1 MRGIIVL
8 STQRSGSTMVCDDLA
23 GTGLLGNPTEYFLKF
38 MEINEPVNFK
48 IEYEQIC
55 KKASTKNGCISF
67 KIMSNQI
74 DIIGKLIID
83 SAILKVP
90 SPQTA
95 FWEFFHKMVFVR
107 VIRKDKV
114 AQAVSRVLAKAT
126 NIYHLVVKGDNS
138 MNGLLKTQYSDKERE
153 EEHLQYSERKISNE
167 IKSINKEEYFLDQ
180 FITRFNI
187 EVTNLFYEKI
197 IEDRS
202 YVKNIGNQ
210 LGLNKV
216 NLATRRLKKISG
228 VIAKNWIDTYKGLE

>member
-1 MRGIIVL
+1 MKFIELNNGIKMPII
-8 STQRSGSTMVCDDLA
+8 GM
-23 GTGLLGNPTEYFLKF
+23 GTYPLNNFSLG
-38 MEINEPVNFK
+38 
-48 IEYEQIC
+48 
-55 KKASTKNGCISF
+55 KAVTHAYKNGCISF

-126 NIYHLVVKGDNS
+126 NVYHLVVKGDNS

-153 EEHLQYSERKISNE
+153 EGHLQYSEKKISNE
-167 IKSINKEEYFLDQ
+167 I
-180 FITRFNI
+180 NI
-187 EVTNLFYEKI
+187 Y
-197 IEDRS
+197 
-202 YVKNIGNQ
+202 
-210 LGLNKV
+210 
-216 NLATRRLKKISG
+216 KK
-228 VIAKNWIDTYKGLE
+228 KK

>member
-1 MRGIIVL
+1 
-8 STQRSGSTMVCDDLA
+8 
-23 GTGLLGNPTEYFLKF
+23 
-38 MEINEPVNFK
+38 
-48 IEYEQIC
+48 
-55 KKASTKNGCISF
+55 
-67 KIMSNQI
+67 
-74 DIIGKLIID
+74 
-83 SAILKVP
+83 
-90 SPQTA
+90 
-95 FWEFFHKMVFVR
+95 
-107 VIRKDKV
+107 
-114 AQAVSRVLAKAT
+114 
-126 NIYHLVVKGDNS
+126 